1 MQSDFIEVIYEPPQ
15 FLIQITYIMFESLV
29 LFSTG
34 LIGFFTVL
42 LIIFRYKSNNI
53 TNIYLIL
60 LFAIMALRFFIIGLF
75 SIVDSNYLNYILNN
89 FNNSLIITIPLTYLY
104 FNSLVLEKK
113 PFKIFDLF
121 HIIFPV
127 AFIVVD
133 VLDDHSYIHIPFK
146 NKFYFIIFT
155 IYTLIYL
162 VLDYRVLCKKVWKRT
177 GKIELVVK
185 QNKRLKSWT
194 LFLFSLLVIMTLRLL
209 SSLFL
214 EVMNNQYSYG
224 TSYLWMSGVVWL
236 GIFLRILVFPEILY
250 GYTYLLKKIEEE
262 KNSNVAI
269 NSFWKNNYD
278 IKISNVQDLQLQDK
292 ISGSITVYMEN
303 IDQSIVNEHYFR
315 NSKFTLA
322 DLANKLN
329 IPKSHISY
337 LFKYHSEIS
346 FSDFKKII
354 RIKDGLSLIEAE
366 YLKINTFDSLAK
378 EVGFASY
385 NTFFTSFKDVTG
397 VTPQEYNISQD
408 KSKE

>member
-1 MQSDFIEVIYEPPQ
+1 
-15 FLIQITYIMFESLV
+15 MFESLV

-42 LIIFRYKSNNI
+42 LILFRYKSNNI
-53 TNIYLIL
+53 TNIYLIF
-60 LFAIMALRFFIIGLF
+60 LFAIMSLRFLVIGIF
-75 SIVDSNYLNYILNN
+75 SIVDSNYLNYILKN
-89 FNNSLIITIPLTYLY
+89 FNNSLIVIIPFTYLY
-104 FNSLVLEKK
+104 FKSLVFEKK
-113 PFKIFDLF
+113 SVHYFDLF

-133 VLDDHSYIHIPFK
+133 VLDDQFYIQIPFK
-146 NKFYFIIFT
+146 NRLYFIIFAL
-155 IYTLIYL
+155 YTLFYL
-162 VLDYRVLCKKVWKRT
+162 FLDYRVLNKNVWKRT

-209 SSLFL
+209 ISLFL
-214 EVMNNQYSYG
+214 EVITNQYTYG
-224 TSYLWMSGVVWL
+224 SSYLWMSGVVWL
-236 GIFLRILVFPEILY
+236 SIFLRILIFPEILY

-262 KNSNVAI
+262 KKSNVAI
-269 NSFWKNNYD
+269 NSFWKNNND
-278 IKISNVQDLQLQDK
+278 VKISNVQDLHLHDK
-292 ISGSITVYMEN
+292 IKGSIILYMEN
-303 IDQSIVNEHYFR
+303 IDRSIVNEHYFR
-315 NSKFTLA
+315 NSKFTLG

-354 RIKDGLSLIEAE
+354 RIKDGLSLIETE

-408 KSKE
+408 KIKE